1 MLRALFMCLVSAA
14 ALPLTEWKL
23 HHPDAAQALAQWAR
37 KDPAAARKL
46 FAWDGLRPE
55 QTKALVDWAIRNPNE
70 DVVAFHTKH
79 RDWPEFEDLLDKHR
93 KALNHFA
100 AWARQHGDAAKDLM
114 QHPRA
119 LEALGKELLPAKS
132 RQARSG

>member
-1 MLRALFMCLVSAA
+1 MLRALFLCLVSAA

-79 RDWPEFEDLLDKHR
+79 QDWPEFEDLLDKHR
-93 KALNHFA
+93 KALNDLA
-100 AWARQHGDAAKDLM
+100 AWARQHSDAAKDLM